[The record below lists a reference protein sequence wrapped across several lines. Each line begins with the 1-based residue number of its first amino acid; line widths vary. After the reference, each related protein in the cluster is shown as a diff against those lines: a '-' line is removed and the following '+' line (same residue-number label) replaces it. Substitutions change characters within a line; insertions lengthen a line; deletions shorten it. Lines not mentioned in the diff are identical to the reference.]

1 MRTVPLIFA
10 TVIFTNVGT
19 LWAQNA
25 PFEASAAAI
34 HEVISGKT
42 CVGDDLLVFGQRS
55 SKASGSYER
64 VGRPPGAY
72 QVGYG
77 TILILRGRE
86 LHSHVATVSLED
98 HMLYMS
104 TSKYRCGP

>member
-1 MRTVPLIFA
+1 MRAVPLIFVA
-10 TVIFTNVGT
+10 AFFSPAST
-19 LWAQNA
+19 LPAQKA

-42 CVGDDLLVFGQRS
+42 CVGDDLLIFGERDP
-55 SKASGSYER
+55 KTSGSYER
-64 VGRPPGAY
+64 IGRPPGAY
-72 QVGYG
+72 QIGYG
-77 TILILRGRE
+77 TILILRGRD

-104 TSKYRCGP
+104 TNKYRCGP

>member
-1 MRTVPLIFA
+1 MRIVPLIFA
-10 TVIFTNVGT
+10 AAILTHAGD
-19 LWAQNA
+19 LPAQNA
-25 PFEASAAAI
+25 LFEASAKAI
-34 HEVISGKT
+34 QEVISGKT

-72 QVGYG
+72 QIGYG